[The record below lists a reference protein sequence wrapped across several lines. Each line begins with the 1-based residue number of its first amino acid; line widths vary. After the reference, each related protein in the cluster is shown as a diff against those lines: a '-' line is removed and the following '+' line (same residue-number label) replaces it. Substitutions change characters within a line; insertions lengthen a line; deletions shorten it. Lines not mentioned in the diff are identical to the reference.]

1 MCRLCSVAEDTV
13 PTDDFCSRRCS
24 SASLCAPRRTREP
37 MPFPQTIQDND
48 VRKDLRNLS
57 LFVFHNS
64 DNLLSKLL
72 INNLLSVS

>member
-1 MCRLCSVAEDTV
+1 MQ
-13 PTDDFCSRRCS
+13 
-24 SASLCAPRRTREP
+24 
-37 MPFPQTIQDND
+37 FPQTIQDND

-57 LFVFHNS
+57 LFVFYNS